1 MSENIVI
8 LMIGVS
14 TFLGAIGLIA
24 LLWAVRTGQFDDQS
38 KFIDAVRHDN
48 EEDLQ
53 DAAMM
58 QEKKKAYKEKI
69 NKKSWRKKKTIDLQ
83 TKKYQ
88 ETYDIII

>member
-1 MSENIVI
+1 MSESVVI

-14 TFLGAIGLIA
+14 TFLGAIGLVA
-24 LLWAVRTGQFDDQS
+24 LLWAVRTGQFDDHS

-58 QEKKKAYKEKI
+58 QEKKKAYKEKM
-69 NKKSWRKKKTIDLQ
+69 K
-83 TKKYQ
+83 Q
-88 ETYDIII
+88 EKLEKERNYRPAD

>member
-14 TFLGAIGLIA
+14 TFLGALGLIA
-24 LLWAVRTGQFDDQS
+24 LIWAVKTGQFDDHS

-53 DAAMM
+53 DAASMS
-58 QEKKKAYKEKI
+58 EKKKAYDE
-69 NKKSWRKKKTIDLQ
+69 KKKEIQKNYMPPD
-83 TKKYQ
+83 
-88 ETYDIII
+88 

>member
-24 LLWAVRTGQFDDQS
+24 LLWAVRTGQFDDES
-38 KFIDAVRHDN
+38 KFIDATRFDN
-48 EEDLQ
+48 EEDLK

-58 QEKKKAYKEKI
+58 EEKKKALKRKKEKEY
-69 NKKSWRKKKTIDLQ
+69 RPAD
-83 TKKYQ
+83 
-88 ETYDIII
+88 

>member
-8 LMIGVS
+8 MMIGVS

-24 LLWAVRTGQFDDQS
+24 LLWAVRTGQFDDHS
-38 KFIDAVRHDN
+38 KFIDAVRNDN

-58 QEKKKAYKEKI
+58 QEKKKAYKKAYKEKI
-69 NKKSWRKKKTIDLQ
+69 K
-83 TKKYQ
+83 Q
-88 ETYDIII
+88 ERLEKEKDYRPAD

>member
-1 MSENIVI
+1 MSEDIVI

-14 TFLGAIGLIA
+14 TFLGAIGLLA
-24 LLWAVRTGQFDDQS
+24 LIWAVRTGQFDDHS

-58 QEKKKAYKEKI
+58 AKKKKEHKEKM
-69 NKKSWRKKKTIDLQ
+69 K
-83 TKKYQ
+83 Q
-88 ETYDIII
+88 ERLEKENNYRPAD